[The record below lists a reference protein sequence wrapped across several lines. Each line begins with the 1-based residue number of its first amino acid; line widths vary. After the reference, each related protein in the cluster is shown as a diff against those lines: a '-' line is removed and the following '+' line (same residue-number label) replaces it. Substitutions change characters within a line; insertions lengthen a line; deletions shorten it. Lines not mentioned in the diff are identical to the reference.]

1 MKQTI
6 KQRNGLIMV
15 DQKRRH
21 EVCITPECCK
31 DFGIE
36 EEEQLTA
43 IKGFF
48 FGVAIGLVSLILTV
62 SVLLW

>member
-1 MKQTI
+1 MQTI
-6 KQRNGLIMV
+6 KQKKGLIMI

-21 EVCITPECCK
+21 EISITPDCIA
-31 DFGIE
+31 DFGIDDE
-36 EEEQLTA
+36 INP